1 MRPDIATDSRYWD
14 RIAREVQ
21 GYYLPKFLAE
31 YKGRQ
36 YLDLLDRWQVSTE
49 GRLLVTDLY
58 EAAFGDPEL
67 FRKLACGGGL
77 VTMDI
82 SPVICRA
89 GMQHLK
95 SMDVVVQAVCC
106 DSRALPFKQDC
117 FDVIISPSTFDHFPE
132 LNRALTECRRVSAPN
147 GRLLLALNSSSNP
160 FFKIGVRLA
169 EFFKKK
175 EYETDYF
182 YTAARSREELAL
194 ARFKN
199 GRQTGIMHLPVGA
212 TTLIERSGSGRG
224 SVAIR
229 RFFEVLLY
237 IAERFPDRIK
247 LLTGWWVVSEGI
259 K

>member
-1 MRPDIATDSRYWD
+1 
-14 RIAREVQ
+14 VQ

-36 YLDLLDRWQVSTE
+36 YLGLLGKWKVPKQGWS
-49 GRLLVTDLY
+49 LLTDLY

-67 FRKLACGGGL
+67 FRKLACDGEL
-77 VTMDI
+77 VAMDI
-82 SPVICRA
+82 SPAICRA
-89 GMQHLK
+89 GRQHLK
-95 SMDVVVQAVCC
+95 SLRIKTSVVCC
-106 DSRALPFKQDC
+106 DSRALPFKQDI
-117 FDVIISPSTFDHFPE
+117 FGLIISPSTFDHFPE
-132 LNRALTECRRVSAPN
+132 LGSALNECWRITAFG
-147 GRLLLALNSSSNP
+147 GRLLLALNSASNP

-194 ARFKN
+194 ARFKS

-224 SVAIR
+224 SVAICR
-229 RFFEVLLY
+229 LFEMLLY